1 MSDSG
6 KKKRKSRKT
15 KEEKVLEKVAKEQKE
30 EQERTL
36 KETQEENEE
45 NDSENNQQRQQV
57 PFQATPEQ
65 QQLMQN
71 PDINQKMMDMDVRI
85 KYGFIKTLHNN
96 LISINRRFN
105 WDPTELMAIGMVFR
119 DLQSI
124 ELNVFN
130 TVMQN
135 EENSLDDVE
144 EEDEVNEENEE
155 PEEESE
161 EIN

>member
-30 EQERTL
+30 EQDRNL
-36 KETQEENEE
+36 KESEQNDGDDSDNKQER
-45 NDSENNQQRQQV
+45 SSV

-65 QQLMQN
+65 QQLMKN

-144 EEDEVNEENEE
+144 EDEEEEESEE
-155 PEEESE
+155 PQEESE

>member
-30 EQERTL
+30 EQDRNL
-36 KETQEENEE
+36 KESEQ
-45 NDSENNQQRQQV
+45 NDGDDSDNKQGRSSV

-144 EEDEVNEENEE
+144 EDEEEEESEE
-155 PEEESE
+155 PQEESE

>member
-15 KEEKVLEKVAKEQKE
+15 KEEKVLEKVAKQQKE
-30 EQERTL
+30 EQDRNL
-36 KETQEENEE
+36 KESEQNEGD
-45 NDSENNQQRQQV
+45 DSDNKKERQSV

-65 QQLMQN
+65 QQLMKN

-144 EEDEVNEENEE
+144 EDEEEESEE
-155 PEEESE
+155 PQEESE

>member
-15 KEEKVLEKVAKEQKE
+15 KEEKVFEKVAKEQKE
-30 EQERTL
+30 EQDRNL
-36 KETQEENEE
+36 KESEQ
-45 NDSENNQQRQQV
+45 NDGDDSDNKQGRSSV

-144 EEDEVNEENEE
+144 EDEEEEESEE
-155 PEEESE
+155 PQEESE